1 LSDKLSD
8 KDKKDWEN
16 FLSNKKVLK
25 DKDSLELNEKV
36 IKTQSFDLHG
46 FTLDE
51 ANKEIDHLIRQS
63 YKNGTSK
70 LIIVTGKGLH
80 SEHEKDPYVSKDL
93 GILKHSVPQF
103 IKSDKSLMQIINRIE
118 ESNDESLEGIK
129 ICIELID
136 KYKSIEGVSGIHL
149 MGYKQEKEIASVIS
163 NFK

>member
-1 LSDKLSD
+1 MSDKLSD

-16 FLSNKKVLK
+16 FLSNKEVLK
-25 DKDSLELNEKV
+25 DKDSLELKKKV

-63 YKNGTSK
+63 YKNGTNK

-93 GILKHSVPQF
+93 GILRYSVPEYIRKNNELMSMIYE
-103 IKSDKSLMQIINRIE
+103 IKTADIE
-118 ESNDESLEGIK
+118 DG
-129 ICIELID
+129 
-136 KYKSIEGVSGIHL
+136 GSGAFYIFL
-149 MGYKQEKEIASVIS
+149 KK
-163 NFK
+163 KL